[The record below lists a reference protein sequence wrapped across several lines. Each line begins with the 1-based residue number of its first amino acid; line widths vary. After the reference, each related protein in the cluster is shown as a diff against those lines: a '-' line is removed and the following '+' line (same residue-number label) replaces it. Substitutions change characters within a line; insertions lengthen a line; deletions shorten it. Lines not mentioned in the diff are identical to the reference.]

1 MRKSLGSRRTP
12 RPPLAHSLPESKKK
26 GNSVAQPL
34 TRDHVTR
41 TPYDF
46 TDFEERDERDA
57 QVTDLVRAAVYEVPT
72 RPGTRR

>member
-1 MRKSLGSRRTP
+1 M
-12 RPPLAHSLPESKKK
+12 
-26 GNSVAQPL
+26 AQPL